1 MREKVKRPLISHP
14 QNLQVSR
21 RVLCLSYILQ
31 VGYTFMFQFYVPWFC
46 FNLACGLLLDWRASL
61 VGFFI
66 LFFYLSFFVFLV
78 LAFTSFLGSFPFSF
92 FPSFFAVLFFC
103 LVRLLVSFQSILAIF
118 WCAICVTVIINLSRV
133 ILSTLH
139 LCYSY
144 PCFLWSLG
152 WCRPDVARTVLCL
165 CCRSVV

>member
-1 MREKVKRPLISHP
+1 M
-14 QNLQVSR
+14 
-21 RVLCLSYILQ
+21 
-31 VGYTFMFQFYVPWFC
+31 
-46 FNLACGLLLDWRASL
+46 
-61 VGFFI
+61 GFFILLFSLI
-66 LFFYLSFFVFLV
+66 LFFYLSFFVFSV

-92 FPSFFAVLFFC
+92 FPSFFFAVLFFC
-103 LVRLLVSFQSILAIF
+103 LVLLFVSSQSILAIL
-118 WCAICVTVIINLSRV
+118 WCTICVTVIINLSV

-144 PCFLWSLG
+144 PCFLYSLG